1 MFFFGLV
8 KYFKRGERQ
17 RTRGILQPEYK
28 DKYYYSKEKG
38 EEMGEVANVNEIPV
52 KIRNHKYPAKEHN
65 LRVKDLL
72 LNRNPKLSK
81 ISTAFF
87 IAGEELEETSIVTPT
102 KILDRIDIFII
113 CQVLIYLLRRY
124 CLTVAQIS

>member
-1 MFFFGLV
+1 
-8 KYFKRGERQ
+8 
-17 RTRGILQPEYK
+17 
-28 DKYYYSKEKG
+28 
-38 EEMGEVANVNEIPV
+38 MGEVANVNEIPV

-87 IAGEELEETSIVTPT
+87 IAGEELEGNKYCDTNKDFRQNRYFYHLSGV
-102 KILDRIDIFII
+102 DIPAW
-113 CQVLIYLLRRY
+113 RY